1 VQNSNFNTFLHH
13 CTLSLPGSAE
23 ANIVMPKAQ
32 VNVGDSSQMKA
43 VHMLNGKME
52 HRIEQ
57 AGKVLSGGNI
67 IIRIKLA
74 SF

>member
-1 VQNSNFNTFLHH
+1 
-13 CTLSLPGSAE
+13 
-23 ANIVMPKAQ
+23 MPKAQ